1 MSKVVRPRSRA
12 QSPDLHRA
20 NDGAAGP
27 PMQDLAVF
35 DSPPTGAVENSMS
48 IHMLQNND
56 SDSCCL
62 MVSCCR
68 LHFGMLSLCSSL
80 WWVVFLGHSPRFFE
94 TTRNCCTNFET
105 ASCWPK
111 HVRIHPAAKKAA
123 AIIYLYL
130 DTICLGV
137 HFCIPRHAG
146 EIQFFLRSSDFE
158 FGGYLISLL
167 SWLFWLFCLSS
178 HILVITLDFR
188 LM

>member
-1 MSKVVRPRSRA
+1 MISYDYIDRNHINISQRITDTDLFVNPKNLMLPSSAPCLVARARGMSKVVRPRSRA
-12 QSPDLHRA
+12 QGPDLHRA

-105 ASCWPK
+105 AS
-111 HVRIHPAAKKAA
+111 R
-123 AIIYLYL
+123 
-130 DTICLGV
+130 
-137 HFCIPRHAG
+137 
-146 EIQFFLRSSDFE
+146 
-158 FGGYLISLL
+158 
-167 SWLFWLFCLSS
+167 
-178 HILVITLDFR
+178 
-188 LM
+188 